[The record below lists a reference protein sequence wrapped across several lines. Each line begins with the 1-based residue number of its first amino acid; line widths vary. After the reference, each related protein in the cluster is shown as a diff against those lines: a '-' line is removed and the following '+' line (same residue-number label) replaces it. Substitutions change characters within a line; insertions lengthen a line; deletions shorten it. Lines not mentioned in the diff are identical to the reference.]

1 MRAEGLIL
9 VRWLVAN
16 VWLGSVLIHAVC
28 HAAPPI
34 FYEESVRPLLQAHCF
49 VCHGDADDLGGKLDV
64 RLVRHLQKGGD
75 SGPAVVAGA
84 REKSPL
90 YLRLKAGEMPPD
102 GKRGLSADEVD
113 RIGRWIDGGALTKR
127 PEPAEFTDAL
137 LLEEARDF
145 WSFRALPPVQA
156 AVISV
161 DAIHWANGP
170 IDTFVLQT
178 LQSHSLTPSPRASPV
193 VLQRRVHFA
202 LTGLPPREDEILDGR
217 DLSPEDYTRL
227 VDRLFASPEFGER
240 WSRMWLDLVRY
251 VDETPNYLSSA
262 ERAWLYRDWVIR
274 AFNDDLPYD
283 EFIRRQLAADQMD
296 RVPPTELAA
305 LGLLGLSPT
314 FWKEL
319 RLSPEVIS
327 NIVADEWDE
336 RIDTISRTF
345 LGLSV
350 ACARCH
356 HHKFDPVTMQ
366 DYYALAGVVAS
377 SQLAERPLMEP
388 LAAKIVQDARRQ
400 IVAWQTDLAKLPPET
415 SAVAAVLRARIEST
429 RLETPRYDEP
439 WAHVVEDSVLDVL
452 PLGDE
457 ETKLEY
463 HPGKVRDIPLYRR
476 GNLSDPGELVARRF
490 LAVLSPESPR
500 LMNHGSGRIDLAE
513 ALVHEAKPLTARVI
527 VNRLW
532 AQVFGQ
538 GLVTTPSDFGRQGDR
553 PSHPELLDYLAARLV
568 EDGWSMKRLI
578 REMVLSATFQ
588 QDSVGTQASRERD
601 PAGQW
606 LSRMPRRRLDIEQW
620 RDNLLALTGKLDQRM
635 YGVAA
640 PLEQPG
646 FSRRTLY
653 GRVVRE
659 DLDTMLR
666 LYDFPEASGHCP
678 NRAPTTTP
686 LQQLFV
692 LNSPQML
699 QWSKGLPLSEKR
711 TAEVCVDDAYRRLF
725 RRRPSATERDLGQR
739 FLRRLSTTETTTEA
753 AWEAYLQVLL
763 GSNELLFVD

>member
-1 MRAEGLIL
+1 MNRLIVIGMLVGAALWCHGAESASPL
-9 VRWLVAN
+9 VFEDA
-16 VWLGSVLIHAVC
+16 I
-28 HAAPPI
+28 
-34 FYEESVRPLLQAHCF
+34 RPLLRAHCF
-49 VCHGDADDLGGKLDV
+49 ACHGEADELGAKLDV
-64 RLVRHLQKGGD
+64 RLVRNLQHGGD
-75 SGPAVVAGA
+75 SGPSVVPGD
-84 REKSPL
+84 REKSSL

-102 GKRGLSADEVD
+102 GKPGLNADEVELV
-113 RIGRWIDGGALTKR
+113 GKWIDAGALTKR
-127 PEPAEFTDAL
+127 PEPVKFTEDL

-145 WSFRALPPVQA
+145 WSFRPLPSPPAISIPVERTA
-156 AVISV
+156 
-161 DAIHWANGP
+161 WANGP
-170 IDTFVLQT
+170 VDTYILQG
-178 LQSHSLTPSPRASPV
+178 LQRLELTPASRASDE
-193 VLQRRVHFA
+193 VLRRRVHFA
-202 LTGLPPREDEILDGR
+202 LTGLPPLDDESLSSNELDF
-217 DLSPEDYTRL
+217 ENYARL
-227 VDRLFASPEFGER
+227 VDRLLSSPEFGER

-262 ERAWLYRDWVIR
+262 QNAWLYRDWLIR
-274 AFNDDLPYD
+274 AFNEDLPYD
-283 EFIRRQLAADQMD
+283 EFVRRQLAADQIEII
-296 RVPPTELAA
+296 PPSEFAA

-319 RLSPEVIS
+319 QLAPEVIS

-336 RIDTISRTF
+336 RVDTVSRTF

-366 DYYALAGVVAS
+366 DYYAIAGVVAS
-377 SQLAERPLMEP
+377 SQLTERPLMEAAP
-388 LAAKIVQDARRQ
+388 AKIVQDARRQ
-400 IVAWQTDLAKLPPET
+400 ITAWQTDLAKLPADT
-415 SAVAAVLRARIEST
+415 SAVAAILRGKIET
-429 RLETPRYDEP
+429 IKQETPRIDEP

-452 PLGDE
+452 PVGEDR
-457 ETKLEY
+457 TKLEF
-463 HPGKVRDIPLYRR
+463 HPGKVRDLPLYRR
-476 GNLSDPGELVARRF
+476 GNLSDPGEIVPRRF
-490 LAVLSPESPR
+490 LAVLSPAQPR
-500 LMNHGSGRIDLAE
+500 LMNHGSGRIDLADAMVQE
-513 ALVHEAKPLTARVI
+513 ARPLTARVI

-553 PSHPELLDYLAARLV
+553 PTHPELLDYLAARLI

-588 QDSVGTQASRERD
+588 QDSVGTAASLERD
-601 PAGQW
+601 PSAQM

-620 RDNLLALTGKLDQRM
+620 RDNLLALTGKLDRRL
-635 YGVAA
+635 YGASES
-640 PLEQPG
+640 LDQPM
-646 FSRRTLY
+646 SVRRTVY

-659 DLDTMLR
+659 ELNTMLR

-699 QWSKGLPLSEKR
+699 QWAASLPLLNEQSASVE
-711 TAEVCVDDAYRRLF
+711 CVADAYRRLF
-725 RRRPSATERDLGQR
+725 RRAPSESEQTRGIA
-739 FLRRLSTTETTTEA
+739 FLKQLSGSDHVTAA

-763 GSNELLFVD
+763 GANELMFVD